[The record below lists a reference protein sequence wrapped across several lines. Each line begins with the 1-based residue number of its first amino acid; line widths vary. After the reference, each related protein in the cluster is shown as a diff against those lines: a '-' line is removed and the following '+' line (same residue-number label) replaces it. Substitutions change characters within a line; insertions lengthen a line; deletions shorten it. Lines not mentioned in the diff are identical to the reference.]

1 MTELNKDKLLKIFE
15 YKNGE
20 LFWKKPFG
28 KKTKVGQKAGSKQSL
43 GYLQVSINKKKY
55 LLQRIIFVMHHGY
68 FPKEVDHINGVKSDN
83 RIENLR
89 DVTRSQN
96 INNKSK
102 PITNTSGTKNV
113 YFHPSRNKWQV
124 KLFIHGVS
132 KSFGYYD
139 DLELATLVSQEAR
152 NKYHGEYACHK

>member
-1 MTELNKDKLLKIFE
+1 MTELNKDKLLELFE

-28 KKTKVGQKAGSKQSL
+28 KKTKIGNKAGRKQSL
-43 GYLQVSINKKKY
+43 GYIQVNVNKKSY
-55 LLQRIIFVMHHGY
+55 LAHRIIFAMHNGY
-68 FPKEVDHINGVKSDN
+68 FPKFIDHINGNKSDN

-89 DVTRSQN
+89 EVTASQN
-96 INNKSK
+96 LQNTKK
-102 PITNTSGTKNV
+102 PITNTSGYKNV

-124 KLFIHGVS
+124 KLVVNKTN

-139 DLELATLVSQEAR
+139 DLELADLVAQEVR
-152 NKYHGEYACHK
+152 NKYFGEFACYL